1 MRRIRDFLLCVA
13 LVMSAAP
20 LAAQPDLNAGLRVAR
35 ITTEPAEIAFEAGSA
50 ASVAIVALD
59 ADGNVVDA
67 SLRIRGS
74 RGLSHSDGI
83 LSAATGGDY
92 RLIISVV
99 LPADATAAP
108 ASLSVPVHVSWPAV
122 ATVEVGTASA
132 KRLYAGTT
140 IRFEAAAFLSSGN
153 SRPEAHF
160 NWSSSEESVATVDL
174 WGAVT
179 AHAAGSVTIS
189 AEFEGVLGTVEI
201 DVRDLTAS
209 RLEIRGGS
217 DQIRQGD
224 VLTLEAVA
232 MDGGQAIRDIPVT
245 WSVFFEPDDT
255 INAPGAAGIVED
267 GKFVGEVPGQYTVLA
282 TAGDLVAR
290 RKFDVRARGVVQD
303 IELVGRGSVSDQRTS
318 DLWIY
323 EGMDGR
329 DYALTGTWSASGWA
343 FFWDVTNPGAIV
355 KMDSIQVDARTV
367 NDVKV
372 APNARYA
379 ALSRE
384 GTSTRRNG
392 PVLVDL
398 SDPQNPVIASYIDD
412 PHITGGVHNMFATN
426 DYLFALANGD
436 KYVIFDVT
444 DLSNPKFVSEYNHPN
459 SRVHDVWVHDGI
471 AYSSE
476 WGTGV
481 VVVDVGNGKWGGS
494 IENPTFVTN
503 VPYPVG
509 RTHAAFPYYS
519 ASADKFYLFLGDEIM
534 GRGDQAW
541 RGTGL
546 NRVPPQGGTPV
557 AFSGYIHVIDFTDPM
572 NPKDVAR
579 YEVSEFGTHNSWVED
594 DILYQAYY
602 DGGVRMVDVSG
613 ELMGNLATQGREI
626 AVFKPF
632 DPNGWAANVSVV
644 WGAQQHKGNVF
655 FTDLA
660 SGLWSVKLLPTQ
672 RPIS

>member
-20 LAAQPDLNAGLRVAR
+20 LAAQADLNAGLRVAR

>member
-20 LAAQPDLNAGLRVAR
+20 LAAQADLNAGLRVAR

-122 ATVEVGTASA
+122 ATVEVGTASD

-426 DYLFALANGD
+426 NYLFALANGD

>member
-20 LAAQPDLNAGLRVAR
+20 LAAQADLNAGLRVAR

-290 RKFDVRARGVVQD
+290 QKFDVRARGVVQD

-436 KYVIFDVT
+436 KYVIFDVS
-444 DLSNPKFVSEYNHPN
+444 DLSDPKFVSEYNHPN

>member
-20 LAAQPDLNAGLRVAR
+20 LAAQADLNAGLRVAR

-189 AEFEGVLGTVEI
+189 AEFEGVLGSVEI

-245 WSVFFEPDDT
+245 WSGFFEPDDT

-594 DILYQAYY
+594 DILYQANY

>member
-20 LAAQPDLNAGLRVAR
+20 LAAQADLDAGLRVAR
-35 ITTEPAEIAFEAGSA
+35 ITTKPAEIAFEAGSA

-122 ATVEVGTASA
+122 ATVEVGTASD

-160 NWSSSEESVATVDL
+160 DWSSSDESVATVDL

-232 MDGGQAIRDIPVT
+232 MDGGQAIHDIPVT

-444 DLSNPKFVSEYNHPN
+444 DLSDPKFVSEYNHPN

>member
-20 LAAQPDLNAGLRVAR
+20 LAAQADLNAGLRVAR

-412 PHITGGVHNMFATN
+412 PHITGGVHNLFATN

>member
-20 LAAQPDLNAGLRVAR
+20 LAAQADLDAGLRVAR

-160 NWSSSEESVATVDL
+160 DWSSSDESVATVDL

-444 DLSNPKFVSEYNHPN
+444 DLSDPKFVSEYNHPN

>member
-20 LAAQPDLNAGLRVAR
+20 LAAQADLNAGLRVAR

-67 SLRIRGS
+67 SLRIRVS

-232 MDGGQAIRDIPVT
+232 MDGGEAIRDIPVT

>member
-20 LAAQPDLNAGLRVAR
+20 LAAQADLNAGLRVAR

-122 ATVEVGTASA
+122 ATVEVGTASD

>member
-20 LAAQPDLNAGLRVAR
+20 LAAQADLNAGLRVAR

-303 IELVGRGSVSDQRTS
+303 IEVVGRGSVSDQRTS
-318 DLWIY
+318 ELWIY

-329 DYALTGTWSASGWA
+329 DYARTGTWSASGWA

-355 KMDSIQVDARTV
+355 KMDSIQVDARTG

-398 SDPQNPVIASYIDD
+398 ADPQNPVIASYIDD

-459 SRVHDVWVHDGI
+459 SRVHDVWYTT
-471 AYSSE
+471 AS
-476 WGTGV
+476 
-481 VVVDVGNGKWGGS
+481 
-494 IENPTFVTN
+494 
-503 VPYPVG
+503 
-509 RTHAAFPYYS
+509 RTPRSGA
-519 ASADKFYLFLGDEIM
+519 
-534 GRGDQAW
+534 QAW
-541 RGTGL
+541 WSSTSA
-546 NRVPPQGGTPV
+546 T
-557 AFSGYIHVIDFTDPM
+557 ASG
-572 NPKDVAR
+572 VAR
-579 YEVSEFGTHNSWVED
+579 SRIRRS
-594 DILYQAYY
+594 
-602 DGGVRMVDVSG
+602 
-613 ELMGNLATQGREI
+613 
-626 AVFKPF
+626 
-632 DPNGWAANVSVV
+632 
-644 WGAQQHKGNVF
+644 
-655 FTDLA
+655 
-660 SGLWSVKLLPTQ
+660 
-672 RPIS
+672 

>member
-20 LAAQPDLNAGLRVAR
+20 LAAQADLDAGLRVAR

-83 LSAATGGDY
+83 LSAATSGDY

-122 ATVEVGTASA
+122 ATVEVGTASD

-140 IRFEAAAFLSSGN
+140 IRFEAAAFFSAGN

-160 NWSSSEESVATVDL
+160 DWSSSDESVATVDL

-290 RKFDVRARGVVQD
+290 RKVDVRARGVVQD

-672 RPIS
+672 RPVS

>member
-20 LAAQPDLNAGLRVAR
+20 LAAQADLNAGLRVAR

-122 ATVEVGTASA
+122 ATVEVGTASD

-476 WGTGV
+476 WSTGV

>member
-20 LAAQPDLNAGLRVAR
+20 LAAQADLNAGLRVAR

-160 NWSSSEESVATVDL
+160 DWSSSDESVATVDL
-174 WGAVT
+174 WAAVT

>member
-20 LAAQPDLNAGLRVAR
+20 LAAQADLDAGLRVAR
-35 ITTEPAEIAFEAGSA
+35 ITTKPAEIAFEAGSA

-122 ATVEVGTASA
+122 ATVEVGTASD

-232 MDGGQAIRDIPVT
+232 MDGGEAIRDIPVT

-290 RKFDVRARGVVQD
+290 RKVDVRARGVVQD

-444 DLSNPKFVSEYNHPN
+444 DLSDPKFVSEYNHPN

>member
-20 LAAQPDLNAGLRVAR
+20 LAAQSDLDAGLRVAR

-122 ATVEVGTASA
+122 ATVEVGTASD

-140 IRFEAAAFLSSGN
+140 IRFEATAFLSSGN

-160 NWSSSEESVATVDL
+160 DWSSSDESVATVDL

-329 DYALTGTWSASGWA
+329 DYALTGTWSASGLA

-444 DLSNPKFVSEYNHPN
+444 DLSDPKFVSEYNHPN

-632 DPNGWAANVSVV
+632 DPSGWAANVSVV

>member
-1 MRRIRDFLLCVA
+1 MRRFSEFFMCLA
-13 LVMSAAP
+13 LVVSAAP
-20 LAAQPDLNAGLRVAR
+20 LAAQADLEAGLRVSR
-35 ITTEPAEIAFEAGSA
+35 ITTDPAEVSLEAGSE
-50 ASVAIVALD
+50 ASISIVARD
-59 ADGNVVDA
+59 ADGNPVEA
-67 SLRIRGS
+67 SLRVRGS
-74 RGLSHSDGI
+74 SGLNHSDGT
-83 LSAATGGDY
+83 LSAAAGGDY
-92 RLIISVV
+92 QLIVSVV
-99 LPADATAAP
+99 LPPDASAAP
-108 ASLSVPVHVSWPAV
+108 ATLSVPVHVSWPSV
-122 ATVEVGTASA
+122 STVDVENPSE

-140 IRFEAAAFLSSGN
+140 IRFGAAAFFASGA
-153 SRPEAHF
+153 SRPETTFA
-160 NWSSSEESVATVDL
+160 WSSSDESVATVDA

-179 AHAAGSVTIS
+179 AHSAGSVTIS
-189 AEFEGVLGTVEI
+189 AEFEGARGTAELYI
-201 DVRDLTAS
+201 PDLAATS
-209 RLEIRGGS
+209 LEIRGGP
-217 DQIRQGD
+217 DQVRQGD
-224 VLTLEAVA
+224 VLTFEAVA
-232 MDGGQAIRDIPVT
+232 MGGGQAIRDIPVT
-245 WSVFFEPDDT
+245 WSLFFEPDDT
-255 INAPGAAGIVED
+255 INAPGAAGIIQD

-282 TAGDLVAR
+282 SAGDLVAR
-290 RKFDVRARGVVQD
+290 RKIDVRAREAVQD
-303 IELVGRGSVSDQRTS
+303 IELLGRGGVTDQRTS

-329 DYALTGTWSASGWA
+329 DYALTGTWSADGWA
-343 FFWDVTNPGAIV
+343 FFWDVTNPGAIT

-384 GTSTRRNG
+384 GTSTRRDG

-398 SDPQNPVIASYIDD
+398 ADPQNPVIAGYIDD
-412 PHITGGVHNMFATN
+412 PHITGGVHNMFATD

-444 DLSNPKFVSEYNHPN
+444 DLANPKFVSEYNHPD

-476 WGTGV
+476 WETGV

-519 ASADKFYLFLGDEIM
+519 ESAEKFYLFLGDEIM
-534 GRGDQAW
+534 GRGEQAW

-546 NRVPPQGGTPV
+546 NTVPPQGGTPV

-594 DILYQAYY
+594 DVLYQAYY

-632 DPNGWAANVSVV
+632 DPDGWAANVSVV
-644 WGAQQHKGNVF
+644 WGAQKYKGNVF

-672 RPIS
+672 RPVS

>member
-20 LAAQPDLNAGLRVAR
+20 LAAQADLDAGLRVAR

-232 MDGGQAIRDIPVT
+232 MDSGQAIRDIPVT

-541 RGTGL
+541 HGTGL
-546 NRVPPQGGTPV
+546 NRVPPRGGTPV

>member
-20 LAAQPDLNAGLRVAR
+20 LAAQADLDAGLRVAR

-122 ATVEVGTASA
+122 ATVEVGTASD

-160 NWSSSEESVATVDL
+160 DWSSSDESVATVDL

-232 MDGGQAIRDIPVT
+232 MDGGQAIHDIPVT

-290 RKFDVRARGVVQD
+290 RKVDVRARGVVQD

>member
-20 LAAQPDLNAGLRVAR
+20 LAAQADLNAGLRVAR

-160 NWSSSEESVATVDL
+160 DWSSSDESVATVDL
-174 WGAVT
+174 WAAVT

-398 SDPQNPVIASYIDD
+398 SDPKNPVIASYIDD

>member
-20 LAAQPDLNAGLRVAR
+20 LAAQADLNAGLRVAR

-179 AHAAGSVTIS
+179 AHRAGSVTIS

-494 IENPTFVTN
+494 IQSPTFVTN

>member
-1 MRRIRDFLLCVA
+1 MRRFSEFLTCVA
-13 LVMSAAP
+13 LVVSAAP
-20 LAAQPDLNAGLRVAR
+20 LAAQADLAAGLRVSR
-35 ITTEPAEIAFEAGSA
+35 IATDPAEISFEAGSE
-50 ASVAIVALD
+50 SPISIVALD
-59 ADGNVVDA
+59 AEGNPVDA
-67 SLRIRGS
+67 SLRVRGS

-83 LSAATGGDY
+83 LSAPAGGDY
-92 RLIISVV
+92 QLIVSVV
-99 LPADATAAP
+99 LPPDATTP
-108 ASLSVPVHVSWPAV
+108 PTTLSVPVHVTWPPV
-122 ATVEVGTASA
+122 TTVELENATE

-140 IRFEAAAFLSSGN
+140 IRFGAAAFFASGTL
-153 SRPEAHF
+153 RLETRF
-160 NWSSSEESVATVDL
+160 DWSSSDASVATVDV

-179 AHAAGSVTIS
+179 AHSAGSVIIT
-189 AEFEGVLGTVEI
+189 AEFEGVRGTVELDI
-201 DVRDLTAS
+201 PDLAATS
-209 RLEIRGGS
+209 LEIRGGP
-217 DQIRQGD
+217 DQVRQGD
-224 VLTLEAVA
+224 VMTFEAVA
-232 MDGGQAIRDIPVT
+232 MGGGQAIRDIPVT

-255 INAPGAAGIVED
+255 INAPGAAGIVKD

-282 TAGDLVAR
+282 SAGDLVAR
-290 RKFDVRARGVVQD
+290 RKIDVRAREAVQD
-303 IELVGRGSVSDQRTS
+303 IELVGRGGVTDQRTS

-329 DYALTGTWSASGWA
+329 DYAVTGTWSANGWA
-343 FFWDVTNPGAIV
+343 FFWDVTNPSAIL

-384 GTSTRRNG
+384 GTSTRRDG

-398 SDPQNPVIASYIDD
+398 SDPQNPVIAGYIDD
-412 PHITGGVHNMFATN
+412 PHITGGVHNMFATD

-509 RTHAAFPYYS
+509 RTHAASLSEPS
-519 ASADKFYLFLGDEIM
+519 ASGSAEPTRLRGASHEI
-534 GRGDQAW
+534 GRCVGNSFTDHNPEARSVKNTLPLCCWAPQTTLTLAAQPS
-541 RGTGL
+541 GSKGL
-546 NRVPPQGGTPV
+546 NTAISRPW
-557 AFSGYIHVIDFTDPM
+557 
-572 NPKDVAR
+572 VAR
-579 YEVSEFGTHNSWVED
+579 
-594 DILYQAYY
+594 
-602 DGGVRMVDVSG
+602 
-613 ELMGNLATQGREI
+613 
-626 AVFKPF
+626 
-632 DPNGWAANVSVV
+632 
-644 WGAQQHKGNVF
+644 
-655 FTDLA
+655 
-660 SGLWSVKLLPTQ
+660 LPMSSPDTSTM
-672 RPIS
+672 RTPPS

>member
-20 LAAQPDLNAGLRVAR
+20 LAAQADLNAGLRVAR

-122 ATVEVGTASA
+122 ATVEVGTASD

-232 MDGGQAIRDIPVT
+232 MDGGEAIRDIPVT

-444 DLSNPKFVSEYNHPN
+444 DLSDPKFVSEYNHPN

>member
-1 MRRIRDFLLCVA
+1 MRRFSEFLTCVA
-13 LVMSAAP
+13 LVLSAAP
-20 LAAQPDLNAGLRVAR
+20 LAAQADLAAGLRVSR
-35 ITTEPAEIAFEAGSA
+35 IATDPAEISFEAGSE
-50 ASVAIVALD
+50 SPISIVALD
-59 ADGNVVDA
+59 AEGNPVDA
-67 SLRIRGS
+67 SLRVRGS

-83 LSAATGGDY
+83 LSAPAGGDY
-92 RLIISVV
+92 QLIASVV
-99 LPADATAAP
+99 LPPDATTP
-108 ASLSVPVHVSWPAV
+108 PTTLSVPVHVTWPPV
-122 ATVEVGTASA
+122 TTVELENATE

-140 IRFEAAAFLSSGN
+140 IRFGAAAFFASGTL
-153 SRPEAHF
+153 RLETRF
-160 NWSSSEESVATVDL
+160 DWSSSDASVATVDV

-179 AHAAGSVTIS
+179 AHSAGSVIIT
-189 AEFEGVLGTVEI
+189 AEFEGVRGTV
-201 DVRDLTAS
+201 DLDIPDLAATS
-209 RLEIRGGS
+209 LEIRGGP
-217 DQIRQGD
+217 DQVRQGD
-224 VLTLEAVA
+224 VMTFEAVA
-232 MDGGQAIRDIPVT
+232 MGGGQAIRDIPVT

-255 INAPGAAGIVED
+255 INAPGAAGIVKD

-282 TAGDLVAR
+282 SAGDLVAR
-290 RKFDVRARGVVQD
+290 RKIDVRAREAVQD
-303 IELVGRGSVSDQRTS
+303 IELVGRGGVTDQRTS

-329 DYALTGTWSASGWA
+329 DYAVTGTWSANGWA
-343 FFWDVTNPGAIV
+343 FFWDVTNPSAIL

-384 GTSTRRNG
+384 GTSTRRDG

-398 SDPQNPVIASYIDD
+398 SDSQNPVIAGYIDD
-412 PHITGGVHNMFATN
+412 PHITGGVHNMFATD

-509 RTHAAFPYYS
+509 RTHAAFPYILRVS
-519 ASADKFYLFLGDEIM
+519 REILLVPRRRDHGPRRPGMAWHGSQSRASSGRDAGRVQRLHPRHRLHRPHEPQ
-534 GRGDQAW
+534 GRGTL
-541 RGTGL
+541 RG
-546 NRVPPQGGTPV
+546 Q
-557 AFSGYIHVIDFTDPM
+557 
-572 NPKDVAR
+572 
-579 YEVSEFGTHNSWVED
+579 
-594 DILYQAYY
+594 
-602 DGGVRMVDVSG
+602 
-613 ELMGNLATQGREI
+613 
-626 AVFKPF
+626 
-632 DPNGWAANVSVV
+632 
-644 WGAQQHKGNVF
+644 
-655 FTDLA
+655 
-660 SGLWSVKLLPTQ
+660 
-672 RPIS
+672 

>member
-20 LAAQPDLNAGLRVAR
+20 LAAQADLNAGLRVAR

-122 ATVEVGTASA
+122 ATVEVGTASD

-160 NWSSSEESVATVDL
+160 DWSSSDESVATVDL

-398 SDPQNPVIASYIDD
+398 SDPKNPVIASYIDD

>member
-20 LAAQPDLNAGLRVAR
+20 LAAQADLDAGLRVAR
-35 ITTEPAEIAFEAGSA
+35 ITTKPAEIAFEAGSA

-122 ATVEVGTASA
+122 ATVEVGTASD

-140 IRFEAAAFLSSGN
+140 IRFEAAAFFSSGN
-153 SRPEAHF
+153 SRPEPHF
-160 NWSSSEESVATVDL
+160 DWSSSDESVATVDL

-436 KYVIFDVT
+436 KYVIFDVS
-444 DLSNPKFVSEYNHPN
+444 DLSDPKFVSEYNHPN

>member
-20 LAAQPDLNAGLRVAR
+20 LAAQADLNAGLRVAR

-122 ATVEVGTASA
+122 ATVEVGTASD

-160 NWSSSEESVATVDL
+160 DWSSSDESVATVDL
-174 WGAVT
+174 WAAVT

-232 MDGGQAIRDIPVT
+232 MDGGEAIRDIPVT

>member
-20 LAAQPDLNAGLRVAR
+20 LAAQADLDAGLRVAR

-122 ATVEVGTASA
+122 ATVEVGTASD

-160 NWSSSEESVATVDL
+160 DWSSSDESVATVDL

-436 KYVIFDVT
+436 KYVIFDVS
-444 DLSNPKFVSEYNHPN
+444 DLSDPKFVSEYNHPN

>member
-20 LAAQPDLNAGLRVAR
+20 LAAQADLNAGLRVAR

-290 RKFDVRARGVVQD
+290 RKFDVRSRGVVQD

>member
-20 LAAQPDLNAGLRVAR
+20 LAAQADLNAGLRVAR

-122 ATVEVGTASA
+122 ATVEVGTASD

-232 MDGGQAIRDIPVT
+232 MDGGEAIRDIPVT

-398 SDPQNPVIASYIDD
+398 SDPKNPVIASYIDD

>member
-20 LAAQPDLNAGLRVAR
+20 LAAQADLNAGLRVAR

-122 ATVEVGTASA
+122 ATVEVGTASD

-160 NWSSSEESVATVDL
+160 DWSSSDESVATVDL
-174 WGAVT
+174 WAAVT

-232 MDGGQAIRDIPVT
+232 MDGGEAIRDIPVT

-398 SDPQNPVIASYIDD
+398 SDPKNPVIASYIDD

>member
-20 LAAQPDLNAGLRVAR
+20 LAAQADLNAGLRVAR

-632 DPNGWAANVSVV
+632 DHNGWAANVSVV

>member
-20 LAAQPDLNAGLRVAR
+20 LAAQADLNAGLRVAR

-122 ATVEVGTASA
+122 ATVEVGTASD

-436 KYVIFDVT
+436 KYVIFDVS
-444 DLSNPKFVSEYNHPN
+444 DLSDPKFVSEYNHPN

>member
-20 LAAQPDLNAGLRVAR
+20 LAAQADLNAGLRVAR

-160 NWSSSEESVATVDL
+160 DWSSSDESVATVDL
-174 WGAVT
+174 WAAVT

-232 MDGGQAIRDIPVT
+232 MDGGEAIRDIPVT

-398 SDPQNPVIASYIDD
+398 SDPKNPVIASYIDD

>member
-20 LAAQPDLNAGLRVAR
+20 LAAQADLNAGLRVAR

-232 MDGGQAIRDIPVT
+232 MDGGQAIHDIPVT

>member
-20 LAAQPDLNAGLRVAR
+20 LAAQADLNAGLRVAR

-140 IRFEAAAFLSSGN
+140 IRVEAAAFLSSGN
-153 SRPEAHF
+153 SRPEGHF

>member
-20 LAAQPDLNAGLRVAR
+20 LAAQADLDAGLRVAR

-50 ASVAIVALD
+50 ASVAIIALD

-160 NWSSSEESVATVDL
+160 DWSSSDESVATVDL

-232 MDGGQAIRDIPVT
+232 MDGGQAIHDIPVT

>member
-20 LAAQPDLNAGLRVAR
+20 LAAQADLDAGLRVAR
-35 ITTEPAEIAFEAGSA
+35 ITTKPAEIAFEAGSA

-122 ATVEVGTASA
+122 ATVEVGTASD

-160 NWSSSEESVATVDL
+160 DWSSSDESVATVDL

-232 MDGGQAIRDIPVT
+232 MDGGQAIHDIPVT

>member
-20 LAAQPDLNAGLRVAR
+20 LAAQADLDAGLRVAR

-122 ATVEVGTASA
+122 ATVEVGTASD

-140 IRFEAAAFLSSGN
+140 IRFEAAAFFSSGN

-160 NWSSSEESVATVDL
+160 DWSSSDESVATVDL

-444 DLSNPKFVSEYNHPN
+444 DLSDPKFVSEYNHPN